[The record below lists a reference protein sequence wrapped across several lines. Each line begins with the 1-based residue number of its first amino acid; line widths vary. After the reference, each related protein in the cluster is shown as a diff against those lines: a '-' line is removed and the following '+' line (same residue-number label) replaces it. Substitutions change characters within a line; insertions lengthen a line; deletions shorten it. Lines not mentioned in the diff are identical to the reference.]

1 MVSRNPYRYQS
12 IAIVDPNP
20 ASAYRLK
27 AQVLNEGYRQ
37 VDVFLSRD
45 SFRDAVQQGYA
56 PDRILPGDRA
66 VADAAATA
74 VR

>member
-1 MVSRNPYRYQS
+1 MVSRNPHRYQS

-27 AQVLNEGYRQ
+27 ARVLSEGYRQ

-66 VADAAATA
+66 ATDVVATA
-74 VR
+74 AR